1 MVEKELR
8 TEINEIASEL
18 EEIRSELSVRLA
30 GIKKKA
36 KLAVL
41 VVVGLIGLKIGLKI
55 AKGVLSLLWK
65 MKSFLLAATL
75 LFVLQLYL
83 SSTRDQSRG

>member
-1 MVEKELR
+1 MAEKELR
-8 TEINEIASEL
+8 TEINEIAGEL
-18 EEIRSELSVRLA
+18 EEIRGELSTRLA

-36 KLAVL
+36 KPAAL

-55 AKGVLSLLWK
+55 TKGIFSLLWR

-83 SSTRDQSRG
+83 SSTKEQSRG

>member
-1 MVEKELR
+1 MAEKELR

-36 KLAVL
+36 KPAVL